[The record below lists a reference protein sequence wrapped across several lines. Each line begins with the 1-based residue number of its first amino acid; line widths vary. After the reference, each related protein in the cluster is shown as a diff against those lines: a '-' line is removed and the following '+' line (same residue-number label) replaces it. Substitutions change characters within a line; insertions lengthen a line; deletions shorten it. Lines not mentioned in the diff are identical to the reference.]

1 MIHDYN
7 ICNKKEKTQD
17 DLVKFALVKL
27 EDNIVIKRL
36 QEDNQTFR
44 RIIN

>member
-1 MIHDYN
+1 MTHDYN
-7 ICNKKEKTQD
+7 IWNKKEKTQD
-17 DLVKFALVKL
+17 DLVKLALVKL

>member
-7 ICNKKEKTQD
+7 IWNKKEKTQD
-17 DLVKFALVKL
+17 DLVKFAFVKL